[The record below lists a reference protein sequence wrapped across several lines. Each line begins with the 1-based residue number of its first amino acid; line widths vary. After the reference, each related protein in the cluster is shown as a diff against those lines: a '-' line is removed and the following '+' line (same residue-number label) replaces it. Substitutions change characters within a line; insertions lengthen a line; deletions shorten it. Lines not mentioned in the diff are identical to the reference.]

1 MFKRKKLYSKE
12 KLLPA
17 DIIKQLP
24 YKQTRKALKDEDR
37 DALKE
42 VLCSF
47 VATIAEKTKEY
58 SWPESSQEQKL
69 VC

>member
-12 KLLPA
+12 KLLPL

-58 SWPESSQEQKL
+58 NWPESS
-69 VC
+69 